1 MIVCVFSSEVALLL
15 HLHLIIS
22 RVFFFFFFF
31 RFFPQRDFHRT
42 AQGCVIITMSGA
54 TLATGPRVPKVD
66 KSEQHGKKFEERA
79 GDVAGLGGVMG
90 SFRVIELQ
98 LVAFIVV
105 FSASGLVP
113 VVDLVFPIFIT
124 VYCFLLSYFVFPNY
138 GNPDALQL
146 FKGNR
151 AFQFYVIL
159 GTVIGLFLPLAYV
172 LGGFARGDQEAV
184 RAATPHLFLL
194 SFQVLSENI
203 IRGLNI
209 FSLPV
214 RALLPILYNMR
225 RLFTLTNWVTAT
237 FFGNKLS
244 PDIPYQV
251 SKYTLS
257 HFDKHQQSLNSNHHI
272 TFLILNACISWLLVI
287 SSLWTGNFFLRLF
300 FCETVCS
307 LIPQFLLS

>member
-1 MIVCVFSSEVALLL
+1 
-15 HLHLIIS
+15 
-22 RVFFFFFFF
+22 
-31 RFFPQRDFHRT
+31 
-42 AQGCVIITMSGA
+42 MSGA

-79 GDVAGLGGVMG
+79 GDGAGLGGVMG
-90 SFRVIELQ
+90 SLRVIELQ

-113 VVDLVFPIFIT
+113 VVDLLFPIFIT

-138 GNPDALQL
+138 GKPDALQL
-146 FKGNR
+146 FKGSR
-151 AFQFYVIL
+151 AFQFYVII

-172 LGGFARGDQEAV
+172 LGGFARGDQESV

-225 RLFTLTNWVTAT
+225 RLFTLINWVTTT

-244 PDIPYQV
+244 PDIPYQDQLWIWFGRGLAAMNAI
-251 SKYTLS
+251 YY
-257 HFDKHQQSLNSNHHI
+257 SLNLFG
-272 TFLILNACISWLLVI
+272 FLIP
-287 SSLWTGNFFLRLF
+287 FFLPRAFEQYFHDRDQHLR
-300 FCETVCS
+300 EHPPKDKKHPKPLPTPAS
-307 LIPQFLLS
+307 PAAKKAE

>member
-1 MIVCVFSSEVALLL
+1 
-15 HLHLIIS
+15 
-22 RVFFFFFFF
+22 
-31 RFFPQRDFHRT
+31 
-42 AQGCVIITMSGA
+42 MSGA

>member
-1 MIVCVFSSEVALLL
+1 M
-15 HLHLIIS
+15 
-22 RVFFFFFFF
+22 
-31 RFFPQRDFHRT
+31 
-42 AQGCVIITMSGA
+42 
-54 TLATGPRVPKVD
+54 ATGPRVLKLD

-90 SFRVIELQ
+90 SLRVIELQ

-113 VVDLVFPIFIT
+113 VLDLVFPIFIT
-124 VYCFLLSYFVFPNY
+124 IYCFLLSYFVFPNY

-151 AFQFYVIL
+151 AFQFYVII

-225 RLFTLTNWVTAT
+225 RLFTLVNWVAET
-237 FFGNKLS
+237 FFSNKLS

-251 SKYTLS
+251 SNYTLS
-257 HFDKHQQSLNSNHHI
+257 LPQASAISKFKPSHHLSD
-272 TFLILNACISWLLVI
+272 FECMYLLIACDLKLIDREL
-287 SSLWTGNFFLRLF
+287 FFRVF